1 MVTYSDG
8 CGVARRVAGAQR
20 AGSRSGSYQVS
31 GGPGSRSGSFQRGGM
46 ISPVGGGGAPGWRK
60 GGSIGPG
67 TQAGTFS
74 GLDSIADDHDDKPTP
89 PVPVRAFRPD
99 FKRPMEGVTPSSPSK
114 RDAAADLP
122 FGAPKASY
130 MADLEA
136 RRAQRQARRTKTL
149 ESRYGDGGAASPSL
163 CVSEESRR
171 DLGV

>member
-1 MVTYSDG
+1 
-8 CGVARRVAGAQR
+8 
-20 AGSRSGSYQVS
+20 
-31 GGPGSRSGSFQRGGM
+31 M

-99 FKRPMEGVTPSSPSK
+99 FTPPKEGVTPSSPSK

-122 FGAPKASY
+122 FGALPVSS
-130 MADLEA
+130 MADVEA

-149 ESRYGDGGAASPSL
+149 ECRYGDGGGAASPSL
-163 CVSEESRR
+163 AVSEESRR
-171 DLGV
+171 DFGV